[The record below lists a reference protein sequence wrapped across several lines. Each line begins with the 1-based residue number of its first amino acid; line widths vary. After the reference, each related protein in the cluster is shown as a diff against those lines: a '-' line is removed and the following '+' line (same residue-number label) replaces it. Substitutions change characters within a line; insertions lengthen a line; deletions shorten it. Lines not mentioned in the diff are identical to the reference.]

1 MKDRFFNEENGLWY
15 EKQGDQYYPCLAVPE
30 QEIKPIGVWG
40 KWHLEYLKEHRKGT
54 YTTLL
59 TDCKLNEYLAGID
72 EEAQTMFNSLVIGMA
87 EREGITEQLKAE
99 NQMEWVQRMNNCK
112 ASAEEVVLREVIYQ

>member
-1 MKDRFFNEENGLWY
+1 MR
-15 EKQGDQYYPCLAVPE
+15 
-30 QEIKPIGVWG
+30 
-40 KWHLEYLKEHRKGT
+40 HLKYLMEHRKGT

-59 TDCKLNEYLAGID
+59 TACKLNEYLAGID

-99 NQMEWVQRMNNCK
+99 NQMEWVQRMN
-112 ASAEEVVLREVIYQ
+112 SIRYRAEETVNKSIIYA

>member
-1 MKDRFFNEENGLWY
+1 MK
-15 EKQGDQYYPCLAVPE
+15 
-30 QEIKPIGVWG
+30 
-40 KWHLEYLKEHRKGT
+40 HLKYLMKHRKGT

-59 TDCKLNEYLAGID
+59 TSCKLNEYLVGVD

-99 NQMEWVQRMNNCK
+99 NQMEWVQRM
-112 ASAEEVVLREVIYQ
+112 SSIRHRTEETVNKSIIYA